1 MTESD
6 ASEMDAQYP
15 ASSEPVESAAG
26 QVMHGDCIG
35 AEALDVAP
43 AAVDSSGSD
52 QPELSSRG
60 DSHQLTQFLTG
71 NPRTTILFLALPVLA
86 EQFLNF
92 LVGFVD
98 TILSGRISMAATSA
112 IGTAAYVNW
121 LAELIFSLVATGTT
135 ALVARHWGAGQ
146 RDAAGRVASSSI
158 SLALGMGIVA
168 AGLFYLVAPVFGE
181 FLGLELGS
189 RALVVRYLR
198 LSCVGHAFT
207 SVLLIGS
214 AALRGSGNM
223 RAPMW
228 ILGLVSILNVVL
240 SCVLAFGAGPLPA
253 FGMDGIAVG
262 TVMARFV
269 GFALMLWI
277 LIRGSAGIIAKPGWA
292 STTDFATIRRVL
304 RIGIPAAADS
314 LLMWTGHFLFLRVIA
329 GIGTGELGEAIF
341 AAHIVGIQV
350 EALNYLP
357 AWAWGMAAAT
367 MIGQCLGAGR
377 PDRARLG
384 GHEAMLQ
391 ACVMAIIVMVMF
403 LCGAEFIYELMHE
416 DPAVADVG
424 VPAIRLLAL
433 FEVPLS
439 IVIVYTVGIRGAGET
454 RMPMI
459 INAVGIFLIRLP
471 VGYWLGVEMNLGLVG
486 AWGGMGADV
495 TARAIAVALY
505 FRYGK
510 WDQKG
515 I

>member
-6 ASEMDAQYP
+6 GSEINAQYP
-15 ASSEPVESAAG
+15 DSSEPVASAAG
-26 QVMHGDCIG
+26 EVMRDEVVS
-35 AEALDVAP
+35 AEASDVAL
-43 AAVDSSGSD
+43 ANVGSSDSD
-52 QPELSSRG
+52 QPKLSSHG

-121 LAELIFSLVATGTT
+121 LAELVFSLVATGTT

-146 RDAAGRVASSSI
+146 RDAAGRVASSSL

-168 AGLFYLVAPVFGE
+168 AGLFYLAAPTFGN
-181 FLGLELGS
+181 FLGLEPES
-189 RALVVRYLR
+189 SALAVRYLR
-198 LSCVGHAFT
+198 LSCFGHAFT
-207 SVLLIGS
+207 SVLLVGS

-228 ILGLVSILNVVL
+228 ILGLVSILNVVF
-240 SCVLAFGAGPLPA
+240 SSVLVFGAGSLPA
-253 FGMDGIAVG
+253 FGIDGIAIG
-262 TVMARFV
+262 TVAARFV
-269 GFALMLWI
+269 GFALMMWI
-277 LIRGSAGIIAKPGWA
+277 LVKGSAGIIAKPGWA
-292 STTDFATIRRVL
+292 PTTDFATIRRVL
-304 RIGIPAAADS
+304 RIGLPAAADS
-314 LLMWTGHFLFLRVIA
+314 IFLWTGHFLFLRVIA
-329 GIGTGELGEAIF
+329 GLGTGLAGEAIF

-350 EALNYLP
+350 EAINYLP
-357 AWAWGMAAAT
+357 AWAWGVAAAT

-391 ACVMAIIVMVMF
+391 SCVVAIIVMVMF
-403 LCGAEFIYELMHE
+403 LVGAEFIYELMHE
-416 DPAVADVG
+416 DPAVAAVG
-424 VPAIRLLAL
+424 VPAIRLMAL

-439 IVIVYTVGIRGAGET
+439 IVIVYSVGIRGAGET
-454 RMPMI
+454 LRPML
-459 INAVGIFLIRLP
+459 INACGIFLIRIP
-471 VGYWLGVEMNLGLVG
+471 VGYWLGVEMNLGLIG

-495 TARAIAVALY
+495 TMRAVAVTLY

-510 WDQKG
+510 WDRKG
-515 I
+515 V